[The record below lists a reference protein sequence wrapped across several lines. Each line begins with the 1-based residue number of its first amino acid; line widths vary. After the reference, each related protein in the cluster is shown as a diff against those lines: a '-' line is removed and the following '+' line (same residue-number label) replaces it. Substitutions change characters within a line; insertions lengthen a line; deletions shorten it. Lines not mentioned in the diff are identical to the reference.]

1 LPATT
6 DRLNRSLAERLL
18 HPLRSRVARDVTV
31 AILGLAYKPFSHVIE
46 ESQAVMLAKAFLE
59 HGARV
64 LAYDPLARESASFE
78 LKGRALILDSARDC
92 LRDADVVLIATP
104 DPEFR
109 TLVAGDFTANGRPVT
124 VVDYWRILS
133 DQLTN
138 VPGIEYI
145 PYGRGGS
152 SVEGADILN
161 RLWGET
167 AAHYGS

>member
-1 LPATT
+1 VQ
-6 DRLNRSLAERLL
+6 
-18 HPLRSRVARDVTV
+18 PLRTKVPRDVTV
-31 AILGLAYKPFSHVIE
+31 AVLGLAYKPFSHVTE

-64 LAYDPLARESASFE
+64 LAYDPLARESANFE

-92 LRDADVVLIATP
+92 LRNADVVLIATP

-109 TLVAGDFTANGRPVT
+109 KLVADDFKADGRPVT

-133 DQLTN
+133 DQLTG

-152 SVEGADILN
+152 HAAAAEILH

-167 AAHYGS
+167 VTHHGS